1 MEFEIT
7 PLTAFWTNISCHFIS
22 WIMIYTVWKYV
33 KIKDDIEACE
43 TPQRFSEQ
51 ELSLAANNLKE
62 ILEKEREAAAKIMAQ
77 EKLIPKLTE
86 EEKEQAYASVTK
98 SAQPPTPEPAN
109 AKRYMRRLDLMGM
122 DTMEGYKLNTS
133 VIKSLLKKNELNYN
147 DLGDMVGIVPNTLYS
162 WIQGY
167 CSPRTQIVHRISALF
182 ETPIEKLVY
191 KVKKDA
197 PHAAK

>member
-7 PLTAFWTNISCHFIS
+7 AMVGFWTNVSCHFIT
-22 WIMIYTVWKYV
+22 WIMIYSTWQYIKV
-33 KIKDDIEACE
+33 KDDIEACE
-43 TPQRFSEQ
+43 LPDTAVKEEVLQ
-51 ELSLAANNLKE
+51 ELAEISKELQKLKSG
-62 ILEKEREAAAKIMAQ
+62 IAPQ
-77 EKLIPKLTE
+77 LTE
-86 EEKEQAYASVTK
+86 EAKEQAYASVTK
-98 SAQPPTPEPAN
+98 SAQPSTPEPAN